1 MKDCKEIRERLS
13 AFIDNELPPSERMLI
28 ERHLHQCPACAQEES
43 SLRQVIALMDE
54 IPNESPSR
62 SFIPATIHKVSA
74 WKRCAYVKG
83 HILMPALTVLRSVL
97 SVVPWQLESNI
108 DRRRAP
114 LNAYLSSFDDFP
126 PESLSSVYI
135 SLIHRESA

>member
-1 MKDCKEIRERLS
+1 MRNCKEIRERLS
-13 AFIDNELPPSERMLI
+13 AFIDNELPPQERKLI
-28 ERHLHQCPACAQEES
+28 EKHLQECPACAQEES
-43 SLRQVIALMDE
+43 SLRQVIDLLDE
-54 IPNESPSR
+54 IPDESPSR
-62 SFIPATIHKVSA
+62 SFASAAIHRASS
-74 WKRCAYVKG
+74 WKRCAYVKE
-83 HILMPALTVLRSVL
+83 HMLMPVLTVLRSVL

-135 SLIHRESA
+135 TIIHGEST

>member
-1 MKDCKEIRERLS
+1 MRQCKEIRERLS
-13 AFIDNELPPSERMLI
+13 AFIDNESPTPERKFI
-28 ERHLHQCPACAQEES
+28 EEHLRECPECAHEES
-43 SLRQVIALMDE
+43 SLREVIDLLDE
-54 IPNESPSR
+54 IPDESPSR
-62 SFIPATIHKVSA
+62 SFASAAIHRAAV
-74 WKRCAYVKG
+74 WKRCAYVKE
-83 HILMPALTVLRSVL
+83 HMLMPVLTVLRSVL

-135 SLIHRESA
+135 SIIHGEST